1 MAEKKKKSKSKA
13 NEAVDKPDGVGDPP
27 PAPKSTGKKK
37 KKFDLAEKIIK
48 DFYNLYSERPK
59 RKVPKLDFVQKQKIK
74 YVREY
79 TYNNVW

>member
-1 MAEKKKKSKSKA
+1 MAEKKKKSAKA
-13 NEAVDKPDGVGDPP
+13 KASDAVDKPDVEGEPV
-27 PAPKSTGKKK
+27 KTTGKKK
-37 KKFDLAEKIIK
+37 KKFDLADKIIK

-74 YVREY
+74 YVRDY